1 MESHKK
7 TDEKISIYKLDTPDE
22 ILKYYKKWT
31 DNNNYEKDLEK
42 WNYLA
47 PLFCSEIFTSHV
59 LNKNSL
65 VLDAGCGTG
74 LVGKILNNKGYK
86 KIEGLDFSK
95 EMLELIPPNIYD
107 SIYQAD
113 LNKKLEVPDSFY
125 DHAICVGTFTYG
137 HVRANAFDEF
147 YRILKNNSYFIFSVN
162 EGVYSSYGFDE
173 AISKFETKGYWSV
186 ISNEKKTYIEKK
198 NIEANYVLVQVKK

>member
-7 TDEKISIYKLDTPDE
+7 TDEKISIYKLDTPEE
-22 ILKYYKKWT
+22 ILEYYKKWT
-31 DNNNYEKDLEK
+31 DSNNYEKDLEK

-95 EMLELIPPNIYD
+95 E
-107 SIYQAD
+107 
-113 LNKKLEVPDSFY
+113 KKIRSME
-125 DHAICVGTFTYG
+125 GE
-137 HVRANAFDEF
+137 R
-147 YRILKNNSYFIFSVN
+147 N
-162 EGVYSSYGFDE
+162 E
-173 AISKFETKGYWSV
+173 
-186 ISNEKKTYIEKK
+186 
-198 NIEANYVLVQVKK
+198 